1 MTNEFRILNILLS
14 ARTNGC
20 GGRLNTPTGNV
31 DPQRFKTS
39 GLHSHAP
46 DVRVIEKTK
55 VMNVVKTNAKNTTEP
70 ARAIVGGAM
79 ENVPNAVAAVI
90 PSQSQLVQTVNRVRN
105 LAKNPQNSKTIAE
118 LWFDEKH
125 SQTISKKNFILFDSG
140 VEEEDGNFRIIIFG
154 TQENLDFL
162 IRCDGIFM
170 DGTFSVTPP
179 LFNQLYTIHG
189 INIYNKNLMLRP
201 IL

>member
-1 MTNEFRILNILLS
+1 M
-14 ARTNGC
+14 
-20 GGRLNTPTGNV
+20 
-31 DPQRFKTS
+31 
-39 GLHSHAP
+39 
-46 DVRVIEKTK
+46 
-55 VMNVVKTNAKNTTEP
+55 
-70 ARAIVGGAM
+70 
-79 ENVPNAVAAVI
+79 
-90 PSQSQLVQTVNRVRN
+90 NRVRN